1 MIKLRTTYL
10 ILLAF
15 ILIMIQPLSAFADTE
30 TKDKDQSVQ
39 IQLKLG
45 EDHITI
51 NDQSITVETPY
62 ANNGVTLVPLRV
74 ITSAFGAALSWASET
89 QTVGLTYNGTSISL
103 QIGSTTATV
112 NGKEEQIEV
121 APELKNG
128 TTMVPLRFI
137 SEKFGA
143 SVKFDEATST
153 IAISSTRAAGT
164 DAGGIDS
171 DLGKTH
177 IGNSYYGWS
186 MKYPTGLV
194 KSYQSFKEDY
204 VSFNDANGE
213 YHINISVKSDMTE
226 NMSEDALLD
235 LLVDQTDGEPLLEK
249 KYVSSG
255 AHPYAL
261 LKSKDDGELFEYR
274 AYQSGDKVYILIFTI
289 VKEETDKVIT
299 KHNAYQ
305 DLLNSFQMSFDTS
318 VKTLKD
324 LSTVKDGLRMYTD
337 ETYGISI
344 KIPAEWSKSGSN
356 SEMIQFIDPKKKR
369 SIGYRVTSKSDSDT
383 LQKWSDRTAQNYTQL
398 YASAYSKSEAAR
410 SIVVNGNQALVSRT
424 SNTFDNRIWDS
435 TENVYLIKGNYK
447 YYIVIDFSNKDD
459 LSDSFIQS
467 TLQSIKIGKPSSSIG
482 TIKDSSEN
490 LDRSKTSVVK
500 NKNYNYTISIPD
512 YWKLNAAKSKNGI
525 LEYTF
530 GMGHFLFLA
539 ADSELAGL
547 TTQEIVKQFKEN
559 ALVQYGGTDVKE
571 TVNRT
576 ETVDG
581 VQAVWIE
588 WEVKDLVTTM
598 SLLQKDGNYY
608 LFTAVY
614 PKAIQTEFL
623 QKQLLDTIKS
633 FQTTK

>member
-1 MIKLRTTYL
+1 MTKLRSTYL
-10 ILLAF
+10 ILLAL
-15 ILIMIQPLSAFADTE
+15 ILIMIQPLSAFAADSE
-30 TKDKDQSVQ
+30 TKDQSVH

-51 NDQSITVETPY
+51 NDQTTSVETPY

-164 DAGGIDS
+164 DAEGIDS

-204 VSFNDANGE
+204 VSFQDANGE
-213 YHINISVKSDMTE
+213 YRFNVSVKSDMTE

-235 LLVDQTDGEPLLEK
+235 LLVDQTDDEPILEK

-255 AHPYAL
+255 TRPYAL
-261 LKSKDDGELFEYR
+261 IKSKDDEELYEYR
-274 AYQSGDKVYILIFTI
+274 AYQNGDKVYILIFT
-289 VKEETDKVIT
+289 VEKEENDKVIT

-305 DLLNSFQMSFDTS
+305 DLLNSFQLSFDAS

-324 LSTVKDGLRMYTD
+324 LSSVKDGLRLYTD

-344 KIPAEWSKSGSN
+344 KIPAEWSKTGSN
-356 SEMIQFIDPKKKR
+356 SEMIVFTDPKKKR
-369 SIGYRVTSKSDSDT
+369 SIGYKVTSKSESDT
-383 LQKWSDRTAQNYTQL
+383 LQKWSDRDGENYTQL
-398 YASAYSKSEAAR
+398 YAPAYGKMEAAR
-410 SIVVNGNQALVSRT
+410 NIVVDGNQALVTRT
-424 SNTFDNRIWDS
+424 SNTFDTRIWDS
-435 TENVYLIKGNYK
+435 TENVHLIKGSYK
-447 YYIVIDFSNKDD
+447 YLIAIDFSNKDD

-482 TIKDSSEN
+482 TIKDSVEN
-490 LDRSKTSVVK
+490 MDRSKTSVVK

-525 LEYTF
+525 LEYTL
-530 GMGHFLFLA
+530 GAGYFLLLPD
-539 ADSELAGL
+539 DSELSSY
-547 TTQEIVKQFKEN
+547 TPQEIVKQFKEKTI
-559 ALVQYGGTDVKE
+559 AEYGGTDLKE

-576 ETVDG
+576 ETIDG
-581 VQAVWIE
+581 VQALWVE
-588 WEVKDLVTTM
+588 WEYKNLVTTV
-598 SLLQKDGNYY
+598 SVFQKDGTYY
-608 LFTAVY
+608 LCMTMY

-623 QKQLLDTIKS
+623 QKQILTTIKS

>member
-1 MIKLRTTYL
+1 MTKLRSAYL

-15 ILIMIQPLSAFADTE
+15 ILIMIQPLSAFAADTE
-30 TKDKDQSVQ
+30 TKDQSVH

-51 NDQSITVETPY
+51 NDQTTSVETPY

-74 ITSAFGAALSWASET
+74 ITLAFGAALSWASET

-164 DAGGIDS
+164 DAEGIDS

-194 KSYQSFKEDY
+194 KSYQSFREDY
-204 VSFNDANGE
+204 VSFQDANGE
-213 YHINISVKSDMTE
+213 YRFNVSVKSDMTE

-235 LLVDQTDGEPLLEK
+235 LLVDQTDDEPILEK

-255 AHPYAL
+255 TRPYAL
-261 LKSKDDGELFEYR
+261 IKSKDDEELYEYR
-274 AYQSGDKVYILIFTI
+274 AYQNGDKVYILIFTI
-289 VKEETDKVIT
+289 EKEENDKVIT

-305 DLLNSFQMSFDTS
+305 DLLNSFQLSFDTS

-324 LSTVKDGLRMYTD
+324 LSSVKDGLRLYTD

-344 KIPAEWSKSGSN
+344 KIPAEWSKTGSN
-356 SEMIQFIDPKKKR
+356 SEMIVFTDPKKKR
-369 SIGYRVTSKSDSDT
+369 SIGYKVTSKSESDT
-383 LQKWSDRTAQNYTQL
+383 LQKWSDRTADNYTQL
-398 YASAYSKSEAAR
+398 YAPAYRNTEAIR
-410 SIVVNGNQALVSRT
+410 NLVVDGNQALVSRT
-424 SNTFDNRIWDS
+424 SNTFDSRIWDS

-447 YYIVIDFSNKDD
+447 YYMVIDFSNKDD
-459 LSDSFIQS
+459 LSDSFIQT
-467 TLQSIKIGKPSSSIG
+467 TLQSVKIGKPSSSIG

-512 YWKLNAAKSKNGI
+512 YWKLNASQSKNGT

-530 GMGHFLFLA
+530 GMGDFLFLA
-539 ADSELAGL
+539 NDTELSSL
-547 TTQEIVKQFKEN
+547 TTQEVVNQIKEK
-559 ALVQYGGTDVKE
+559 LRSQYGATDLKE

-576 ETVDG
+576 ESVAG
-581 VQAVWIE
+581 VQAIWLE
-588 WEVKDLVTTM
+588 WEYKDIVMTM
-598 SLLQKDGNYY
+598 CLFQKSGSHY
-608 LFTAVY
+608 LFMTNY
-614 PKAIQTEFL
+614 PKAIQTDFL
-623 QKQLLDTIKS
+623 QKQIADTIKS
-633 FQTTK
+633 FQITQ

>member
-1 MIKLRTTYL
+1 MTKLRSTYL

-15 ILIMIQPLSAFADTE
+15 ILIMIQPLSAFAADTE
-30 TKDKDQSVQ
+30 TKDQSVH

-51 NDQSITVETPY
+51 NDQTTSVETPY

-74 ITSAFGAALSWASET
+74 ITSAFGAALSWTSET

-153 IAISSTRAAGT
+153 ITISSTRAAGT
-164 DAGGIDS
+164 DAEGIDS

-213 YHINISVKSDMTE
+213 YRIHISVMSDMTE

-249 KYVSSG
+249 KYVSS
-255 AHPYAL
+255 ATRPYAL
-261 LKSKDDGELFEYR
+261 LKSKDDGELYEYR

-289 VKEETDKVIT
+289 EKEETDKVIT

-305 DLLNSFQMSFDTS
+305 DLLNSFQMSFDTN

-356 SEMIQFIDPKKKR
+356 SEMIQFTDPKKKR
-369 SIGYRVTSKSDSDT
+369 SIGYKVTSKSESDT
-383 LQKWSDRTAQNYTQL
+383 LQKWSDRDGDNYSQL
-398 YASAYSKSEAAR
+398 YASAYRKMEAAR
-410 SIVVNGNQALVSRT
+410 SIVVDGNQALVSRT
-424 SNTFDNRIWDS
+424 SNTFDTRIWDS
-435 TENVYLIKGNYK
+435 TENVHLIKGAYK
-447 YYIVIDFSNKDD
+447 YFIAIDFSNKDD

-467 TLQSIKIGKPSSSIG
+467 TLQSIKIGKLSSSIG

-490 LDRSKTSVVK
+490 LDRTKTSVVK

-512 YWKLNAAKSKNGI
+512 YWKLKSAQSNKSN

-530 GMGHFLFLA
+530 GAGYFMLLA
-539 ADSELAGL
+539 NDSELASL
-547 TTQEIVKQFKEN
+547 TTQEIVNQFKEKTL
-559 ALVQYGGTDVKE
+559 AQYGGTDVKE

-581 VQAVWIE
+581 VQAVWLE
-588 WEVKDLVTTM
+588 WEFKNLVTTM
-598 SLLQKDGNYY
+598 SLFQKDGSYY
-608 LFTAVY
+608 LFMAAY
-614 PKAIQTEFL
+614 PKALQTDFL
-623 QKQLLDTIKS
+623 QKQIADTIKS

>member
-1 MIKLRTTYL
+1 MIKLRSTYL

-15 ILIMIQPLSAFADTE
+15 ILIMIQPLSAFAADTE
-30 TKDKDQSVQ
+30 TKDQSVQ

-51 NDQSITVETPY
+51 NDQSISVETPY

-213 YHINISVKSDMTE
+213 YHITISVKSDMTE

-235 LLVDQTDGEPLLEK
+235 LLADETDGEPLLEK
-249 KYVSSG
+249 KYVSSS

-261 LKSKDDGELFEYR
+261 IKSKDDGELFEYR

-289 VKEETDKVIT
+289 IKEETDKVLT

-305 DLLNSFQMSFDTS
+305 DLLNSFQMSFDTNA
-318 VKTLKD
+318 KTLKD
-324 LSTVKDGLRMYTD
+324 LSSVKDGLRMYTD

-344 KIPAEWSKSGSN
+344 KIPADWSKSGSN

-369 SIGYRVTSKSDSDT
+369 SIGYKVTSKSDSDT
-383 LQKWSDRTAQNYTQL
+383 LQKWSDRASQNYTQL
-398 YASAYSKSEAAR
+398 YAPAYSKSEAAR
-410 SIVVNGNQALVSRT
+410 SIVVDGNQALLSRS

-447 YYIVIDFSNKDD
+447 YFIAIDFSNKDD

-482 TIKDSSEN
+482 TIKDSSES

-512 YWKLNAAKSKNGI
+512 YWKLNAAQSKNGN
-525 LEYTF
+525 LTYSF
-530 GMGHFLFLA
+530 GMGNFLFVANDTELSGLSSQEIL
-539 ADSELAGL
+539 DQIKGKFQSELGASNL
-547 TTQEIVKQFKEN
+547 
-559 ALVQYGGTDVKE
+559 KE
-571 TVNRT
+571 TVSRT
-576 ETVDG
+576 ENIDG
-581 VQAVWIE
+581 AQAIWRE
-588 WEVKDLVTTM
+588 WEYKDIVSTFCLF
-598 SLLQKDGNYY
+598 QKGDSHYVFMIN
-608 LFTAVY
+608 Y

-633 FQTTK
+633 FQSTK